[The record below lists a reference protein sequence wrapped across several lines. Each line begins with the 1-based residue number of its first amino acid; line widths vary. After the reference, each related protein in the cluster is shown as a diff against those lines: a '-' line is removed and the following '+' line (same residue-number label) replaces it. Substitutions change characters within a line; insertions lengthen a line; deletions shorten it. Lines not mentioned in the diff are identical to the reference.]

1 MTALPFHKARPSRAV
16 RRAGSHTAGMQNL
29 RARLQTTLG
38 PSFAIERELGGGGM
52 SHVFLVADAALS
64 RRIVVKILPPNPNAK
79 VDVERFKREIHIAAR
94 LQHPCIVPVLTT
106 GFMDDVPYYTMPFV
120 AGESL
125 RSKLATGQ
133 LLPLPRAV
141 RVLRDIASA
150 IAHAHEHGVAHRDL
164 KPDNVLL
171 SSGYA
176 VVTDFGIAKAVS
188 SSREQDDPELTSR
201 GMTVGTPA
209 YMAPEQATAD
219 PAADHRVDV
228 YSLGVM
234 AYEILTGHRP
244 FISRTAQELLVAH
257 ITRTPA
263 PITDRR
269 LDLPPALS
277 SLVMQCLAKSADER
291 PSASD
296 AVENLDR
303 VASALGAGTAGSS
316 SATPTPSNAALPS
329 IAVLPFVNLTGNA
342 DNDYLADGIA
352 EEILNA
358 LARLRTMHVAA
369 RSSSFAFR
377 GSSVD
382 VRAVGEK
389 LGVRSVLEGSVRKSG
404 NRLRVT
410 VQLADPASGFQLWS
424 ERYDREATDVFDVED
439 QIAASVVETLKVTLL
454 NTSGAPLAPRRTT
467 NMQAYELY
475 LRGLHAWN
483 QVGTGIERSLE
494 LFEKALELD
503 PDFALAHSGVANVFI
518 AAGIFETMPPS
529 EAFSLARVAAERA
542 RALDDSLPE
551 AYAALGAIRL
561 FHDWDFAAART
572 ALERAIGLNPSNL
585 NAYTWLA
592 MYHALRGDPDTALE
606 WARRAIQVDP
616 LAAPATYIELYAL
629 YTAQRYEQAVECAQ
643 RVLLLN
649 PSYAEGHRC
658 LGACLLALG
667 QTGPALDAFHKAIA
681 LDGRSAWLV
690 GSLAAARAALG
701 DTDAAERLLAELE
714 QRANDEWISPMAL
727 AAIYAALGRYE
738 EGVAAI
744 ERSFEERDCWVV
756 ALAVEPAWASLR
768 GNPRFEAVV
777 AKVGI
782 MDRDAGQAPAPKL
795 EHSGTAA

>member
-1 MTALPFHKARPSRAV
+1 MP
-16 RRAGSHTAGMQNL
+16 NL
-29 RARLQTTLG
+29 KARLQNTLG

-52 SHVFLVADAALS
+52 SHVFLVADAALA

-79 VDVERFKREIHIAAR
+79 VDAERFKREIQIAAR

-106 GFMDDVPYYTMPFV
+106 GFMEEVPYYTMPFV

-188 SSREQDDPELTSR
+188 SSRGEDDPELTSR

-228 YSLGVM
+228 YAFGVM

-244 FISRTAQELLVAH
+244 FIGRKAQELLVAH
-257 ITRTPA
+257 ITKTPA

-269 LDLPPALS
+269 LDLPPTLS
-277 SLVMQCLAKSADER
+277 MLVMQCLAKSASDR
-291 PSASD
+291 PSATD
-296 AVENLDR
+296 VVDTLDR
-303 VASALGAGTAGSS
+303 VASALGAGTGSS
-316 SATPTPSNAALPS
+316 SSTTPTPSSAALPS
-329 IAVLPFVNLTGNA
+329 IAVLPFVNLTGNV

-369 RSSSFAFR
+369 RGSSFAFR
-377 GSSVD
+377 GSNVD

-410 VQLADPASGFQLWS
+410 VQLADAASGFQLWS
-424 ERYDREATDVFDVED
+424 ERYDREANDVFDVED
-439 QIAASVVETLKVTLL
+439 QIAASVVDTLKVTLL
-454 NTSGAPLAPRRTT
+454 NTPGAPIAPRRTT
-467 NMQAYELY
+467 NLQAYELY
-475 LRGLHAWN
+475 LRGRFVWN
-483 QVGTGIERSLE
+483 QVGSGIERSLE
-494 LFEKALELD
+494 MFEKALQLD
-503 PDFALAHSGVANVFI
+503 PDFALAHAGIADVFI
-518 AAGIFETMPPS
+518 ASGIFETMPPA
-529 EAFSLARVAAERA
+529 EAFPLARVAAERA
-542 RALDDSLPE
+542 RALDESLPE
-551 AYAALGAIRL
+551 AHAALGAISL
-561 FHDWDFAAART
+561 FHDWDFAAAR
-572 ALERAIGLNPSNL
+572 ASLERGIALNPSNVS
-585 NAYTWLA
+585 AYTWLSI
-592 MYHALRGDPDTALE
+592 YHALRGDPDTALD

-616 LAAPATYIELYAL
+616 LAAPASYAELYAL
-629 YTAQRYEQAVECAQ
+629 YTAQRFEQAIECAH
-643 RVLLLN
+643 RVLSLN
-649 PSYAEGHRC
+649 PGYAEGHRS
-658 LGACLLALG
+658 LGASLMALG
-667 QTGPALDAFHKAIA
+667 RTGPALESLQQAMTLGAP
-681 LDGRSAWLV
+681 SAWIIA
-690 GSLAAARAALG
+690 SLAAARAYLG
-701 DTDAAERLLAELE
+701 DTETAERMLAELE
-714 QRANDEWISPMAL
+714 QREAEEWVGSLTI
-727 AAIYAALGRYE
+727 AAILAALGRYDD
-738 EGVAAI
+738 AATRV
-744 ERSFEERDCWVV
+744 ERAFEERDCWVV
-756 ALAVEPAWASLR
+756 SLAVEPAWASLR
-768 GNPRFEAVV
+768 GHPRFEAVV

-782 MDRDAGQAPAPKL
+782 MDRDAPKLPAAKL